1 METRYAQPRAAEQ
14 GSQHDSTPM
23 TVRVM
28 HVLEPLEGGALS
40 HVIDLVGHV
49 RDVEHAVAVP
59 PRRVGG
65 LTNETGLAQLK
76 AAGATIHLLPMR
88 RTPWAAGNAVAF
100 LKLIRLLRS
109 HRPDVVHAHSSI
121 GGLLARTAAIGLGRP
136 RLYTPHGVTTVRAG
150 RAVERLLGPLTE
162 RFIAVSQSEAALV
175 LRLRLVGSDRL
186 VVIPNGIELRDP
198 EPVDLRGLLGVP
210 ADAPLVGMVARL
222 VAGKAPLDFVA
233 ACAKIARA
241 VPGSRFVLIGGG
253 TLSSEVDAAV
263 RTEGLTD
270 RFTRIEALN
279 GVPGA
284 LGSLDVYTLTTLGE
298 AGPYTP
304 LEAMRAGTAVVL
316 TDVDGNRDT
325 IEHEVSGVLVPPSN
339 PAALAA
345 AITDL
350 LGDTERRERLAAAGR
365 ARVRERFDIR
375 IMAERYSALYTS
387 LAAK

>member
-1 METRYAQPRAAEQ
+1 
-14 GSQHDSTPM
+14 
-23 TVRVM
+23 
-28 HVLEPLEGGALS
+28 
-40 HVIDLVGHV
+40 
-49 RDVEHAVAVP
+49 
-59 PRRVGG
+59 
-65 LTNETGLAQLK
+65 
-76 AAGATIHLLPMR
+76 
-88 RTPWAAGNAVAF
+88 
-100 LKLIRLLRS
+100 
-109 HRPDVVHAHSSI
+109 
-121 GGLLARTAAIGLGRP
+121 
-136 RLYTPHGVTTVRAG
+136 
-150 RAVERLLGPLTE
+150 
-162 RFIAVSQSEAALV
+162 
-175 LRLRLVGSDRL
+175 
-186 VVIPNGIELRDP
+186 
-198 EPVDLRGLLGVP
+198 
-210 ADAPLVGMVARL
+210 
-222 VAGKAPLDFVA
+222 LDFVA

-253 TLSSEVDAAV
+253 TLTSEVDAAV